1 MWFGL
6 WDFEFSNFGVVVFL
20 GRGKRVGFCCQVS
33 AMAVAVRGARA
44 GVARDLQTL
53 LGSMS
58 VRSISSS
65 APLFKDHSADDSS
78 LKHNPLKHHNS
89 KSSSASDLTG
99 EEEIVKPKERK
110 KLLVLGGN
118 GFVGS
123 HVCMEALARGVPVV
137 SLNRTGRPN
146 TSDSSWTN
154 NVVWVRGDLFDPS
167 RWEGSLDEV
176 QSVISCVGGFGT
188 NEQMRR
194 INGEA
199 NRSAVW
205 AASKAGVKKFV
216 YVSIADFGLPPFVLP
231 GYFEGKKMAEDAV
244 RSKFPYSGVILRPG
258 FIYGTRKFGG
268 VNLPLGIIGTP
279 LETVMTQAKVLSQ
292 IPLIG
297 PLFVP
302 PVNVE
307 AVAKAAVKAALGP
320 VPPGVMDVWS
330 IIRLG
335 SH

>member
-1 MWFGL
+1 M
-6 WDFEFSNFGVVVFL
+6 
-20 GRGKRVGFCCQVS
+20 Q
-33 AMAVAVRGARA
+33 GARSA
-44 GVARDLQTL
+44 AAQNWQRV
-53 LGSMS
+53 LGSVS
-58 VRSISSS
+58 VRSITSTTSCSKDSSFQPGSSESS
-65 APLFKDHSADDSS
+65 APS
-78 LKHNPLKHHNS
+78 L
-89 KSSSASDLTG
+89 
-99 EEEIVKPKERK
+99 EEPVVKPKERK

-123 HVCMEALARGVPVV
+123 HVCEEALTRGVPVV
-137 SLNRTGRPN
+137 SLNRTGRPEG
-146 TSDSSWTN
+146 TDAWVN

-167 RWEGSLDEV
+167 QWKESLEEV
-176 QSVISCVGGFGT
+176 QAVISCVGGFGT

-199 NRSAVW
+199 NRTAVW
-205 AASKAGVKKFV
+205 AASKAGVKRFV
-216 YVSIADFGLPPFVLP
+216 LVSVADFSLPSIVLQ
-231 GYFEGKKMAEDAV
+231 GYFEGKRLAEDAV

-258 FIYGTRKFGG
+258 FIYGDRKIAG
-268 VNLPLGIIGTP
+268 VKVPLGMIGSP
-279 LETVMTQAKVLSQ
+279 LEAVMKQAKGLTQV
-292 IPLIG
+292 PLVG

-335 SH
+335 GH